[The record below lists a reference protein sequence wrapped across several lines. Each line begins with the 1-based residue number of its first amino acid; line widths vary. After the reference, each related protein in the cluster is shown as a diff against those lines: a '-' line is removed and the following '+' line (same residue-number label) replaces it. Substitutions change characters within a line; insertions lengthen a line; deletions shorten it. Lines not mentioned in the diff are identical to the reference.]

1 MYQISVNLNLD
12 PSPDACVDFSSNAWK
27 VVRQG
32 AQDDNEGIGACDQ
45 TEAIQVP
52 TSPNNELL
60 NEETDSVMIDCLE
73 RDTSEQLKQGVRK
86 FCERYKM
93 MTVQNFSDN
102 RIASALNRFGWVF
115 GGTVTSVQGGLLR
128 RGRRIAVQ
136 ATAAGRRLKT
146 LSRGKSKAPSGRPL
160 KKEAQTIRTKG
171 DDLSRY
177 HIPLRNLKPPKRSHS
192 LSRNVTLRQQNAG
205 KW

>member
-1 MYQISVNLNLD
+1 MRFPCFKIYADISAYAGLGL
-12 PSPDACVDFSSNAWK
+12 K
-27 VVRQG
+27 QHLG
-32 AQDDNEGIGACDQ
+32 
-45 TEAIQVP
+45 
-52 TSPNNELL
+52 
-60 NEETDSVMIDCLE
+60 

-93 MTVQNFSDN
+93 MTAQNFSDN

-136 ATAAGRRLKT
+136 ATAAGRRRKT

-160 KKEAQTIRTKG
+160 KKEAQTISEYNIRKIFCS
-171 DDLSRY
+171 DKMAY
-177 HIPLRNLKPPKRSHS
+177 HK
-192 LSRNVTLRQQNAG
+192 
-205 KW
+205 